1 MKFICL
7 LVFMTTLSFSVES
20 QSYLV
25 RLEPENPVA
34 GQPVSLYYWGCA
46 PPYPHIESGELFYTE
61 QTGNLIQFVGFY
73 TFPLPIC
80 SFRTEHY
87 YDLGVFEAGEYEL
100 EVYQFLALEIL
111 PIDLDI
117 RTPNEVINFGV
128 TAPPVSVPGLGKKG
142 LAFIFIL
149 TLITAFI
156 YRRRL
161 IA

>member
-34 GQPVSLYYWGCA
+34 GQSVSLYYLGCA
-46 PPYPHIESGELFYTE
+46 PPYPHIVSGELFYTE

-73 TFPLPIC
+73 TFSLPIC
-80 SFRTEHY
+80 SFLTEQY
-87 YDLGVFEAGEYEL
+87 YDLGVFDAGEYEL
-100 EVYQFLALEIL
+100 EVYRVLGDFPL
-111 PIDLDI
+111 PIDFDLW
-117 RTPNEVINFGV
+117 TPQDVINFGV